1 MAGTTINLKSRM
13 DTEDKLER
21 FRRLRKMAIYGATVF
36 EVITVVMVLPLV
48 IDSTGNGMGYV
59 FFLSMNI
66 FAPAIFLLQFTG
78 LGAYLQTNFALVVL
92 IVSLFLN
99 PLIGSVLFVGL
110 LVAFQ
115 GSFELCLTL

>member
-1 MAGTTINLKSRM
+1 
-13 DTEDKLER
+13 
-21 FRRLRKMAIYGATVF
+21 
-36 EVITVVMVLPLV
+36 MVLPLV

-110 LVAFQ
+110 FSGLPRLFRAVSNSIRYDLSRK
-115 GSFELCLTL
+115 GDGER